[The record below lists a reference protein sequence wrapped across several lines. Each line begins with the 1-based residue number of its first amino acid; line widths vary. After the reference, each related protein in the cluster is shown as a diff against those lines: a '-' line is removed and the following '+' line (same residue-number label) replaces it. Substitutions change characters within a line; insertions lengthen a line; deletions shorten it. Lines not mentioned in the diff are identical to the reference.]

1 MDSRSRT
8 ILLAAMLV
16 TFVTGSIHA
25 FSVFLSPF
33 EDSLHLPR
41 AKISLI
47 YSFALIFLTV
57 SVLFGYRVYDLV
69 KPGYMIFL
77 ACLGAATG
85 LIVTAYSSNWWGLF
99 VGYSLLFGTT
109 NGLGYGYVLQL
120 AGRAIPGSKGF
131 AMAAV
136 TAAYA
141 VGSVVF
147 SLLLAYRVENYSL
160 ASAFVTMAIVIVTGG
175 AISAVVMHACRVQ
188 YALSGDMPMAKNRS
202 SVSST
207 SGENPPLI
215 LLWLAYGCSVFAGL
229 MAIGHAAGIVQTLGG
244 IYSRAIW
251 GAVFIGIGSS
261 LGGFLVGSVISSR
274 NMNACLIGLPL
285 TSALFL
291 GALVYVSQPDIAIIV
306 LAGIGFTY
314 GALIA
319 VYPYA
324 ISVYFGDELGPKVYG
339 RIFTAWGFAGLA
351 GPWSAGKLFDYT
363 GNYSSALTVAS
374 VIAIVSSVV
383 IFYISRQFGTQSV
396 SSRPP

>member
-1 MDSRSRT
+1 MDSRSKS

-25 FSVFLSPF
+25 FSVFLGPF
-33 EDSLHLPR
+33 EDLLHLPR

-85 LIVTAYSSNWWGLF
+85 LIISGYSRSWWGLF
-99 VGYSLLFGTT
+99 IGYSLLFGTA

-147 SLLLAYRVENYSL
+147 SLVLAHRIENYSL
-160 ASAFVTMAIVIVTGG
+160 ASAFITLAIVIVTGG
-175 AISAVVMHACRVQ
+175 AISAVVMQACRVQ
-188 YALSGDMPMAKNRS
+188 YALSGDTPVASNRS
-202 SVSST
+202 SASGGLSS
-207 SGENPPLI
+207 LV

-261 LGGFLVGSVISSR
+261 LGGFLVGFVINTR
-274 NMNACLIGLPL
+274 NMNAWLTGLPL
-285 TSALFL
+285 ASALFL
-291 GALVYVSQPDIAIIV
+291 CILVFVGQPDIAI
-306 LAGIGFTY
+306 
-314 GALIA
+314 
-319 VYPYA
+319 A
-324 ISVYFGDELGPKVYG
+324 IWL
-339 RIFTAWGFAGLA
+339 
-351 GPWSAGKLFDYT
+351 
-363 GNYSSALTVAS
+363 
-374 VIAIVSSVV
+374 
-383 IFYISRQFGTQSV
+383 
-396 SSRPP
+396 